1 MLLNR
6 WSCSVPGGEKT
17 LIDCFRLRSVCHLPS
32 LGPSQ
37 PGTGPVKQRH
47 LFSQSDTYAWT
58 WNLRLSLFTIICPIN
73 DSVWL
78 QMRKY
83 TVDYLTDEEE
93 HSSVRTL
100 ISVSGSGSFDL
111 ICICICI
118 FFWLSLWSTAGGM
131 RFCCAFVYT
140 HTHTHTVKSSHLSW
154 LDFSAS
160 LTPAAH
166 LIVSA
171 TGNTLVISP
180 LAGRLLSACWCGPF
194 VYFCPPAWLI
204 LFLSPS
210 PESLRPPS
218 SSPSATL
225 PSSLWH
231 LWHLCHQPKDPLW
244 ILHVTLA
251 CASIQASALTI

>member
-140 HTHTHTVKSSHLSW
+140 HTHAHSEEQPSVMTGFLCLSHTCSSSDRQRHRKCSGHLSTRW
-154 LDFSAS
+154 QIAFSLLMWALCVFLS
-160 LTPAAH
+160 SCVVN
-166 LIVSA
+166 IV
-171 TGNTLVISP
+171 P
-180 LAGRLLSACWCGPF
+180 LAFTRIFATSKLQPLSH
-194 VYFCPPAWLI
+194 PAVQPLAP
-204 LFLSPS
+204 LAPL
-210 PESLRPPS
+210 
-218 SSPSATL
+218 PSA
-225 PSSLWH
+225 
-231 LWHLCHQPKDPLW
+231 
-244 ILHVTLA
+244 
-251 CASIQASALTI
+251 

>member
-140 HTHTHTVKSSHLSW
+140 HTHTRTQWRAAICHDWISLPLSHLQLIWS
-154 LDFSAS
+154 SA
-160 LTPAAH
+160 
-166 LIVSA
+166 
-171 TGNTLVISP
+171 
-180 LAGRLLSACWCGPF
+180 
-194 VYFCPPAWLI
+194 PPEI
-204 LFLSPS
+204 LW
-210 PESLRPPS
+210 
-218 SSPSATL
+218 
-225 PSSLWH
+225 SSLH
-231 LWHLCHQPKDPLW
+231 SLADCFQLVDVGPLCIFVL
-244 ILHVTLA
+244 LRG
-251 CASIQASALTI
+251 